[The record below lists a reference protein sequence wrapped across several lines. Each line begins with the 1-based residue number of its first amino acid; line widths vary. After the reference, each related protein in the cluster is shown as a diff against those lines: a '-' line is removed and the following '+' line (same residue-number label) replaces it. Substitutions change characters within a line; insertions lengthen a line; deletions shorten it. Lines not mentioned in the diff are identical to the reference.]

1 MFFQKKASLIYLL
14 LLTLTTIAQAQI
26 GIGTA
31 TPASSAKLDVTST
44 NKGFLPPRMT
54 NIQRDAIVSP
64 VPGLQIWCTNCG
76 LYGETQVHNGST
88 WVNMVGGAA
97 SVVNTITNI
106 TIPAPGTAAL
116 PIDAN
121 VAVAIIP
128 N

>member
-1 MFFQKKASLIYLL
+1 MFNSVKTSLICYLVL
-14 LLTLTTIAQAQI
+14 IVTTITQAQI

-64 VPGLQIWCTNCG
+64 VPGLQIWCTNRG

-106 TIPAPGTAAL
+106 TTGKVWMDRNLGATQ
-116 PIDAN
+116 
-121 VAVAIIP
+121 VAIS
-128 N
+128 NTD

>member
-1 MFFQKKASLIYLL
+1 MFNSVKTSLICYLVL
-14 LLTLTTIAQAQI
+14 IVTTITQAQI

-54 NIQRDAIVSP
+54 NIQRDAIVSA
-64 VPGLQIWCTNCG
+64 VPGLQIWCTNRG

-106 TIPAPGTAAL
+106 TTGKVWMDRNLGATQ
-116 PIDAN
+116 
-121 VAVAIIP
+121 VAIS
-128 N
+128 NTD

>member
-1 MFFQKKASLIYLL
+1 MFNSVKTSLICSLVL
-14 LLTLTTIAQAQI
+14 IVTTIRQAQI

-106 TIPAPGTAAL
+106 MIPAPGAPAA
-116 PIDAN
+116 PIER
-121 VAVAIIP
+121 VR
-128 N
+128 